1 MSRLLSTREVAEML
15 GIHEKKV
22 YSLINE
28 QGLPATKATG
38 KWLFPKHL
46 VDQWVENNTVNY
58 PKSEGYVFKSPGL
71 FVVAGSND
79 ILLERSLG
87 LFMRFFPEY
96 TAAFANV
103 GSKGGLRTL
112 RQNLCHIATS
122 HLVQEDEEDFNF
134 TYLEQEMDNQPA
146 VVNFAMRQQGLV
158 VPRGN
163 PGQINTV
170 RDLTEQARIVNRSLA
185 TGTRLWFDKAL
196 KREGLRGESIPG
208 YDKEVQSHLEAGLE
222 VLSGNADV
230 APGIRAVADILG
242 LDFVHFHWER
252 FDLLIGKERFF
263 DRNIQSFLGMLHEQ
277 DFRELA
283 SELPGYDLS
292 QSGKM
297 VYPSS

>member
-22 YSLINE
+22 YSLVNE
-28 QGLPATKATG
+28 QGLPATKVTG
-38 KWLFPKHL
+38 KWLFPKDL

-58 PKSEGYVFKSPGL
+58 PKGGGYHFKSPSL

-79 ILLERSLG
+79 VLLERGLG
-87 LFMRFFPEY
+87 LFMRIFPEY
-96 TAAFANV
+96 TAVFGNV

-146 VVNFAMRQQGLV
+146 VVNFAMRQQGLIV
-158 VPRGN
+158 YKGN
-163 PGQINTV
+163 PKQINAV
-170 RDLTEQARIVNRSLA
+170 SDITEQTRMVNRSLA

-196 KREGLRGESIPG
+196 KREGLQPESIPG
-208 YDKEVQSHLEAGLE
+208 YHREVQSHLQAGLE

-230 APGIRAVADILG
+230 APGIRAVTDLLG
-242 LDFVHFHWER
+242 LDFVPFHWER

-277 DFRELA
+277 EFRDFAL
-283 SELPGYDLS
+283 ELPGYDLS

>member
-28 QGLPATKATG
+28 QGLPATKVTG

-58 PKSEGYVFKSPGL
+58 PKSGGYLLKSPSL

-79 ILLERSLG
+79 VLLERSLG
-87 LFMRFFPEY
+87 LFMRLFPEY
-96 TAAFANV
+96 TPVFGNV

-112 RQNLCHIATS
+112 RQNLCHMATS
-122 HLVQEDEEDFNF
+122 HHVQEDEEDLNF
-134 TYLEQEMDNQPA
+134 TYLEQEMDSQPA
-146 VVNFAMRQQGLV
+146 VVNFAMRQQGLM

-163 PGQINTV
+163 PKQINAV
-170 RDLTEQARIVNRSLA
+170 RDITGQTRVVNRSLA

-196 KREGLRGESIPG
+196 NREGLQPESIPG
-208 YDKEVQSHLEAGLE
+208 YDREVQSHLEAGLE
-222 VLSGNADV
+222 VLSGNADL
-230 APGIRAVADILG
+230 APGIRAVTDMLG
-242 LDFVHFHWER
+242 LDFVPFHWER
-252 FDLLIGKERFF
+252 FDLLIGKEKFF

-277 DFRELA
+277 DFRNLA
-283 SELPGYDLS
+283 AELPGYDLN